1 MLVEVAFMLI
11 TVMIWTFG
19 TLSGSVITVSRI
31 LLSSASDGLLFRPVA
46 IVDRRFQTPAV
57 AISLSATLGV
67 IFVLAG
73 TFERL
78 ADTFVTAIVP
88 FYALAVASIFVLR
101 RRSDYR
107 PPFRVPGYP
116 VVPAIFIVAT
126 ILLLGNAIIDPASRV
141 ATLIVLGVILLGI
154 PIFFLTKTGR
164 AADDS

>member
-1 MLVEVAFMLI
+1 
-11 TVMIWTFG
+11 MISTFG
-19 TLSGSVITVSRI
+19 TLNGSVMTGSRI
-31 LLSSASDGLLFRPVA
+31 LFTMAADGLLFKPVA

-57 AISLSATLGV
+57 AIGLSAILGV

-101 RRSDYR
+101 KRPDYR

-116 VVPAIFIVAT
+116 VVPAIFIAAT
-126 ILLLGNAIIDPASRV
+126 ILLLGNAILDPSSRV
-141 ATLIVLGVILLGI
+141 ATLAVLGVILLGI
-154 PIFFLTKTGR
+154 PIFFLTKTR
-164 AADDS
+164 PAANDS